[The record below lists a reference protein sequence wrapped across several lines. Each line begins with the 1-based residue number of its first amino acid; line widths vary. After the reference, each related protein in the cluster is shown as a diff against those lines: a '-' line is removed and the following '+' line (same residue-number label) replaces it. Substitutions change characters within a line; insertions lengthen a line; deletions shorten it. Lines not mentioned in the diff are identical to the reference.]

1 MKSFVRVSLKGWLR
15 LWEDLDLAD
24 VEKHLL
30 VVGDLSAECFGCH
43 KVGINS
49 KARACPECSAIFKYI
64 GFRRKLQISYLR
76 KVRDERPRIA
86 IIDFD
91 DFKKSLGKRD
101 ARKLLDI

>member
-1 MKSFVRVSLKGWLR
+1 MKSFVRV
-15 LWEDLDLAD
+15 WEEIDLAD

-30 VVGDLSAECFGCH
+30 VVGDLSAECFSCH
-43 KVGINS
+43 KVGIDS
-49 KARACPECSAIFKYI
+49 KARACPDCSAIFKYI

-76 KVRDERPRIA
+76 KVREERPRIV

>member
-1 MKSFVRVSLKGWLR
+1 MKSFIRV
-15 LWEDLDLAD
+15 WEELDLAD

-30 VVGDLSAECFGCH
+30 VVGDLSSECFCCH
-43 KVGINS
+43 KLGIDS
-49 KARACPECSAIFKYI
+49 GAKACPGCSAIFKYI
-64 GFRRKLQISYLR
+64 GFRRKLQIPYLQKIR
-76 KVRDERPRIA
+76 AERPRIV

>member
-1 MKSFVRVSLKGWLR
+1 MSKEVKSFTRV
-15 LWEDLDLAD
+15 WEEIDLAD

-43 KVGINS
+43 KLGIDS
-49 KARACPECSAIFKYI
+49 KARACPDCSAIFKYI

-76 KVRDERPRIA
+76 KVREERPRIV

-91 DFKKSLGKRD
+91 DFKKSTGKRD
-101 ARKLLDI
+101 ARKLLDL